1 MSFTPLFYAL
11 LKLYHTFPLHS
22 PVTLLYMDA
31 PWGRFAYN
39 QQRGREGRRAWGDLD
54 GNLAWA
60 FMEIVSVSHQ
70 SCEWRMEADERTANH
85 VHDDH
90 PSVRGILETL
100 LADGRGSRTSPSYAP
115 HTHLI
120 TRRSA
125 CFSFTMPTVPSSR
138 PSFSLRNAARSISG
152 SRAPRYSSTCSTDT

>member
-1 MSFTPLFYAL
+1 MTNIVDRPPFESSTRPASSTLGKRASVPDAIMSFTPLFYAL

-60 FMEIVSVSHQ
+60 FMEIVSVSRR
-70 SCEWRMEADERTANH
+70 SCEQH
-85 VHDDH
+85 
-90 PSVRGILETL
+90 
-100 LADGRGSRTSPSYAP
+100 GR
-115 HTHLI
+115 
-120 TRRSA
+120 
-125 CFSFTMPTVPSSR
+125 
-138 PSFSLRNAARSISG
+138 
-152 SRAPRYSSTCSTDT
+152 